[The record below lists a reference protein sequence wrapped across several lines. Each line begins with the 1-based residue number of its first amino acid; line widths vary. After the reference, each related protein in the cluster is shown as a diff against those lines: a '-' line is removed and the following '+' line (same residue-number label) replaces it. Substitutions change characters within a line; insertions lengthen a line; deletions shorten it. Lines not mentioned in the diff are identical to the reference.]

1 MRPFVYIIL
10 LALVIIVVKAFFLDD
25 YLAKKKLSESNATE
39 VNTSSTYSFTKP
51 VPQLKTRGVYGGEQN
66 ITIKKQKPA
75 YSDMPLEKVGDEIAD
90 KLEDK
95 L

>member
-10 LALVIIVVKAFFLDD
+10 FALTLIVFKAFFVDE

-39 VNTSSTYSFTKP
+39 VNTSSVSFTKP

-66 ITIKKQKPA
+66 LTIKKMKPA
-75 YSDMPLEKVGDEIAD
+75 YSDMPLEKVGNEIAD